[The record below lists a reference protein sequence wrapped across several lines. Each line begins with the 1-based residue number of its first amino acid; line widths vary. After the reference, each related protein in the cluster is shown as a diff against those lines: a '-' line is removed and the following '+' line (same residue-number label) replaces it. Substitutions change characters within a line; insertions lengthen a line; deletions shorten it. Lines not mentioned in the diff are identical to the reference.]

1 MGSGDASP
9 DACRRRRVY
18 WTLGWV
24 VAIALAAVIDPW
36 VSGMARGMTDS
47 VGRLKDT
54 PLATVLKVPGEF
66 SFTLAVAVLA
76 ILLHPWKW
84 RAAGLLCLSVIVGG
98 LFYSVLKWLVGRRRP
113 AMDAPYGIS
122 PFIGGWK
129 GLFVSQSNLTF
140 PSGHATCAFATAA
153 ALAVLF
159 PRWRWVFYAAAALT
173 ALERVA
179 ERAHYLSDVVAA
191 AGIGILSVQLS
202 IYLGN
207 KLVNR
212 EPPLETSCERGQAEP
227 AAQPVRPQ

>member
-1 MGSGDASP
+1 
-9 DACRRRRVY
+9 V
-18 WTLGWV
+18 GWV
-24 VAIALAAVIDPW
+24 LAIGLAALIDPW
-36 VSGMARGMTDS
+36 VAATAREVTDS

-54 PLATVLKVPGEF
+54 WLATVLKVPGEF
-66 SFTLAVAVLA
+66 YFTLIVAVLA
-76 ILLHPWKW
+76 IWLHPWKW

-98 LFYSVLKWLVGRRRP
+98 LFYSVLKWTVGRRRP
-113 AMDAPYGIS
+113 SINAPYGIS
-122 PFIGGWK
+122 PFAGGWK

-159 PRWRWVFYAAAALT
+159 PRWRWVFYGAATVT
-173 ALERVA
+173 ALERVV

-191 AGIGILSVQLS
+191 AGLGVLSVQLS

-212 EPPLETSCERGQAEP
+212 GPALETSCERGQAEP
-227 AAQPVRPQ
+227 AAERAGPQ